1 MSRQRRPLSV
11 QALENRKLMAGDA
24 FTITGVDDAILDG
37 TQGVTI
43 PAGQTTGNR
52 SMDMA
57 SPDLV
62 QHLRGLDKDATDAAV
77 GGDQRTES
85 NRFFDVFF
93 DTTVVDADGG
103 PDASSLTDDGGF
115 IEPFDAFSIPEAPI
129 GLTVTINGVNDPPAR
144 ASVDAEATD
153 AAMAGYGS
161 DQVKPLGTMDID
173 DFDSRRS

>member
-11 QALENRKLMAGDA
+11 QALENRRLMAGDA
-24 FTITGVDDAILDG
+24 FAETAADDAILDG

-43 PAGQTTGNR
+43 PAGQPTVNR

-62 QHLRGLDKDATDAAV
+62 QHLSDLDADATDALV
-77 GGDQRTES
+77 GGDQPAET

-93 DTTVVDADGG
+93 NTVANAEGG

-129 GLTVTINGVNDPPAR
+129 GLTVTINGVNDPPAPS
-144 ASVDAEATD
+144 SVDAESTD
-153 AAMAGYGS
+153 AVMAGSGS
-161 DQVKPLGTMDID
+161 DQVKPWRTMDLD
-173 DFDSRRS
+173 DFDSRRN